1 MFRRKF
7 NLQLIIGAV
16 VVLAVVAIIALF
28 ARPKAA
34 GDLRVYFLDV
44 GQGDS
49 SYIKTPGG
57 EDILID
63 GGPGNEV
70 LNELGKV
77 MDLGDRE
84 INLVILTHP
93 HADHLSGL
101 LEIIRRYQVD
111 EVWETKV
118 EYS

>member
-7 NLQLIIGAV
+7 NLQLIIGALA
-16 VVLAVVAIIALF
+16 VLAVVASIALF
-28 ARPKAA
+28 ARPKAT
-34 GDLRVYFLDV
+34 GDLRVYFLNI

-49 SYIKTPGG
+49 SYIKTPGE

-77 MDLGDRE
+77 MDFGDRE

-101 LEIIRRYQVD
+101 LDVLKRYKVD
-111 EVWETKV
+111 EVWETGV
-118 EYS
+118 EYP